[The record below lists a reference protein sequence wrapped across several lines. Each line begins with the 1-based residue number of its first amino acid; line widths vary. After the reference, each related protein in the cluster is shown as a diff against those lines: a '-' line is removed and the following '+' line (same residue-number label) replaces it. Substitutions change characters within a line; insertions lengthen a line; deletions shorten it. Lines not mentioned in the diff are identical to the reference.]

1 MSETGLPESSS
12 TGHDRQLRI
21 VAGRDIY
28 FDWEGFFWDPEDWSE
43 EVAVELARE
52 CGIISLEGPQW
63 QVIRFMREFYFYHG
77 RAPMNKD
84 LKEGTG
90 LTLMTLEGMFPQG
103 IRLGARRLAG
113 LPNPKACL

>member
-1 MSETGLPESSS
+1 MSAADASGNSPSER
-12 TGHDRQLRI
+12 DRQLRHI
-21 VAGRDIY
+21 AGRDIY

-43 EVAVELARE
+43 EVAAELARQS
-52 CGIISLEGPQW
+52 GIELLNESQW
-63 QVIRFMREFYFYHG
+63 QVIHFMREFYFYHG

-90 LTLMTLEGMFPQG
+90 MSLLVLEGMFAQG